1 MTDRLIA
8 LIILCVV
15 LSIPLGFVL
24 VFTGQV
30 ALNFVFYWPLF
41 MAGIWIAGG
50 VYFWFNKE
58 RFWRQD
64 SEITLPGNPLI
75 SILIPCYNEGP
86 NARETIQAALNQN
99 YTNIEVI
106 AVNDGSKDDTGEILN
121 QLASEHNNLRVI
133 HLAKNQG
140 KAVALK
146 AGAAA
151 ANSELLVCIDGDA
164 ILDRNTAAYL
174 AAPLLNFPGVGA
186 VTGNPRIRTRSTLI
200 GRLQVGEFSSII
212 GLIKRAQRVYGH
224 VFTVS
229 GVIAAFR
236 RTALADV
243 GYWSD
248 DMITEDIDISWKLQL
263 KNWSIFYEPR
273 ALCWIL
279 MPETLKGLWQQRL
292 RWAKGG
298 AEVFLKN
305 CISIWRWQHRRMW
318 TLLLEFALS
327 TIWTYMYLL
336 SIILFVLGRFT
347 EMPKN
352 LYVDSLMPPGFT
364 GLLLAVVCII
374 QFSVSLMIE
383 RRYESDI
390 FKSLF
395 WVIWY
400 PIAYWLLS
408 FLTTL
413 VSFPNVMLS
422 RKGKRAR
429 WESPDRGIAQKHLK

>member
-1 MTDRLIA
+1 MIDRLIA
-8 LIILCVV
+8 LCVLCII
-15 LSIPLGFVL
+15 LSIPLGVVL
-24 VFTGQV
+24 LFTGQV
-30 ALNFVFYWPLF
+30 ALDFVFYWPLF
-41 MAGIWIAGG
+41 MAGIWISGG
-50 VYFWFNKE
+50 LYFWFNKE
-58 RFWRQD
+58 RFWPQD
-64 SEITLPGNPLI
+64 KAISLPGNPLI

-86 NARETIQAALNQN
+86 NAQETIEAALNQH

-106 AVNDGSKDDTGEILN
+106 AINDGSRDDTAEILN
-121 QLASEHNNLRVI
+121 QLAKKYSKLRVI
-133 HLAKNQG
+133 HLAQNQG
-140 KAVALK
+140 KAIALK
-146 AGAAA
+146 TGAAA

-164 ILDRNTAAYL
+164 ILDPNTAAYL
-174 AAPLLNFPGVGA
+174 AAPLLKFPRVGA

-236 RTALADV
+236 RTALAEA
-243 GYWSD
+243 GYWSN

-292 RWAKGG
+292 RWAQGG

-305 CISIWRWQHRRMW
+305 CISIWRWQYRRMW
-318 TLLLEFALS
+318 LLLLEFALS

-336 SIILFVLGRFT
+336 SIILYVLGLFIKMD
-347 EMPKN
+347 EG

-364 GLLLAVVCII
+364 GLLLAIVCML
-374 QFSVSLMIE
+374 QFATSLIIE
-383 RRYESDI
+383 RRYEPNI

-400 PIAYWLLS
+400 PIAFWLLS
-408 FLTTL
+408 FFTTL
-413 VSFPNVMLS
+413 VSFPKVMLR
-422 RKGKRAR
+422 RKNQRAR
-429 WESPDRGIAQKHLK
+429 WESPDRGIAQKNIK